1 MKSYVQYVKD
11 KLMESIQTLGT
22 LKNMYIEREGKDFT
36 RNRKLSFE
44 TVVKLI
50 LEMEGKTLGHELRR
64 HFSFSLD
71 MPSVS
76 AFVQRRSLISLDAFL
91 YLFHTFN
98 FALPSEKR
106 FEGYRLVAC
115 NGSDLNIARN
125 PKDKDNFFQSNP
137 GEKDSISCISM
148 QCMICAASDIWT
160 RCFSRD
166 ARKTRHVLP
175 ARWSNAFLIRKKR
188 SSLRIAAMKA
198 TMFLLTLKGK
208 V

>member
-50 LEMEGKTLGHELRR
+50 LEMEGKTLDHELRR

-76 AFVQRRSLISLDAFL
+76 AFVQRRRSTKNS
-91 YLFHTFN
+91 
-98 FALPSEKR
+98 
-106 FEGYRLVAC
+106 
-115 NGSDLNIARN
+115 
-125 PKDKDNFFQSNP
+125 
-137 GEKDSISCISM
+137 SISF
-148 QCMICAASDIWT
+148 T
-160 RCFSRD
+160 
-166 ARKTRHVLP
+166 
-175 ARWSNAFLIRKKR
+175 
-188 SSLRIAAMKA
+188 
-198 TMFLLTLKGK
+198 
-208 V
+208 